1 MPKAEAGTPKAIANK
16 MKSKGLQRLRWYCQV
31 CERQMRD
38 ENGFKQH
45 TMSEGHVR
53 NMQVVGANAKSFI
66 HDYSQ
71 QFKRD
76 FVQLLR
82 TSHGE
87 KWVHAN
93 HFYQEYIGNK
103 EHVHMNSTQ
112 WPSLTE
118 FTKYLGREGICR
130 VKEEEEKG
138 LFIAWV
144 DDSPEALRRNEAVRN
159 KEKSDRGDE
168 HREQKLLQQ
177 QIERARAQAKAVE
190 EAQEARRKEKE
201 AVVQEEHD
209 KSTEPTAA
217 DPIKFDFGVKK
228 PAPQAEK
235 DASAPQA
242 LSDTASGTSISVGM
256 EAKPALA
263 PAPIKIGF
271 GAPKPK
277 NVFAE
282 EKKKN
287 PFKTKKMAVEEP
299 PKKMSEAER
308 IMKEEME
315 KKRKFT
321 DRNGANSEQKKRM
334 RL

>member
-1 MPKAEAGTPKAIANK
+1 MPKAEAGTPKALANK
-16 MKSKGLQRLRWYCQV
+16 MKAKGLQRLRWYCQV

-53 NMQVVGANAKSFI
+53 NMQAVGANAKSFI
-66 HDYSQ
+66 NDYSG

-76 FVQLLR
+76 FIQLLR

-103 EHVHMNSTQ
+103 EHVHMNATK

-130 VKEEEEKG
+130 VKEEEKG
-138 LFIAWV
+138 LFIAWI
-144 DDSPEALRRNEAVRN
+144 DDSPEALRRNEAVRK
-159 KEKSDRGDE
+159 KERQDRGDE
-168 HREQKLLQQ
+168 EREQKLLRQ
-177 QIERARAQAKAVE
+177 QIERAQARAKE
-190 EAQEARRKEKE
+190 LEAFKTNEQ
-201 AVVQEEHD
+201 
-209 KSTEPTAA
+209 STEGDGDAEEMA
-217 DPIKFDFGVKK
+217 DPKVIEPIKFGFGAKK
-228 PAPQAEK
+228 PEPKQE
-235 DASAPQA
+235 D
-242 LSDTASGTSISVGM
+242 DTATSPTPETTLGGDTSVELKAAS
-256 EAKPALA
+256 EAPAA
-263 PAPIKIGF
+263 APIKMSF
-271 GAPKPK
+271 GAPKPR
-277 NVFAE
+277 NVFAQ

-287 PFKTKKMAVEEP
+287 PFKSKKTVVEET

-315 KKRKFT
+315 RKRKFS
-321 DRNGANSEQKKRM
+321 DRNGAGEEKKRI

>member
-1 MPKAEAGTPKAIANK
+1 MPKAEAGTPKALANK
-16 MKSKGLQRLRWYCQV
+16 MKAKGLQRLRWYCQV

-53 NMQVVGANAKSFI
+53 NMQVVGANAKTFI
-66 HDYSQ
+66 HDYSM

-76 FVQLLR
+76 FIQLLR

-87 KWVHAN
+87 KWVHVN
-93 HFYQEYIGNK
+93 HFYQEYISNK
-103 EHVHMNSTQ
+103 EHVHMNATK

-130 VKEEEEKG
+130 VKEEEKG

-144 DDSPEALRRNEAVRN
+144 DDSPEAVRRNEAVRK
-159 KEKSDRGDE
+159 KERSDRGDE

-177 QIERARAQAKAVE
+177 QIERAQAQAREFEALKASKQNEQPEEDGVE
-190 EAQEARRKEKE
+190 PAEQKP
-201 AVVQEEHD
+201 
-209 KSTEPTAA
+209 TE
-217 DPIKFDFGVKK
+217 PIKFGFGAKK
-228 PAPQAEK
+228 PEPQPEAEVATAPTQEGDGK
-235 DASAPQA
+235 
-242 LSDTASGTSISVGM
+242 ASGMSTS
-256 EAKPALA
+256 ADATPA
-263 PAPIKIGF
+263 PAPAPAAPSIKIGF
-271 GAPKPK
+271 GAAKPK

-287 PFKTKKMAVEEP
+287 PFKVKKTAVEEP
-299 PKKMSEAER
+299 PKRMSEAER

-315 KKRKFT
+315 RKRKFS
-321 DRNGANSEQKKRM
+321 DRGGNGEQQKRM

>member
-1 MPKAEAGTPKAIANK
+1 MPKAEAGTPKALANK
-16 MKSKGLQRLRWYCQV
+16 MKAKGLQRLRWYCQV

-53 NMQVVGANAKSFI
+53 NMQIVGENAKSFI
-66 HDYSQ
+66 NDYSM

-76 FVQLLR
+76 FIQLLR

-93 HFYQEYIGNK
+93 RFYQEYISNK
-103 EHVHMNSTQ
+103 DHIHMNATK

-144 DDSPEALRRNEAVRN
+144 DDSPEALRRNEAIRK
-159 KEKSDRGDE
+159 KERQDRGDE
-168 HREQKLLQQ
+168 EREQKLLQE
-177 QIERARAQAKAVE
+177 QIARAQAKAKE
-190 EAQEARRKEKE
+190 IEAIKAAKESVRE
-201 AVVQEEHD
+201 GENVD
-209 KSTEPTAA
+209 TTTEPSVVE
-217 DPIKFDFGVKK
+217 PIKFGFGAKK
-228 PAPQAEK
+228 TEIKPESGSGPNETPK
-235 DASAPQA
+235 DSAPAAQA
-242 LSDTASGTSISVGM
+242 SIEGSSSTTAPSTTTPMKIS
-256 EAKPALA
+256 
-263 PAPIKIGF
+263 F

-287 PFKTKKMAVEEP
+287 PLKTKKIAIEEP

-315 KKRKFT
+315 RKRSISERNAAGGEKKRI
-321 DRNGANSEQKKRM
+321 

>member
-1 MPKAEAGTPKAIANK
+1 
-16 MKSKGLQRLRWYCQV
+16 
-31 CERQMRD
+31 MRD

-53 NMQVVGANAKSFI
+53 SMQVVGANAKSFI

-144 DDSPEALRRNEAVRN
+144 DDSPEALRRTEALKN

-201 AVVQEEHD
+201 DAAQEAHD
-209 KSTEPTAA
+209 KATEPTEAE
-217 DPIKFDFGVKK
+217 PIKFDFGVKK
-228 PAPQAEK
+228 S
-235 DASAPQA
+235 DASTSQA
-242 LSDTASGTSISVGM
+242 LNDTASGTGTPTET
-256 EAKPALA
+256 EAK

-287 PFKTKKMAVEEP
+287 PFKAKKMAVEEP

-321 DRNGANSEQKKRM
+321 DRNGTNGEQKKRM

>member
-1 MPKAEAGTPKAIANK
+1 MPKAEAGSVKALSNK
-16 MKSKGLQRLRWYCQV
+16 MKAKGLQRLRWYCQV

-66 HDYSQ
+66 NDYSN

-76 FVQLLR
+76 FIQLLR

-87 KWVHAN
+87 KWVNAN
-93 HFYQEYIGNK
+93 HFYQEYISNK
-103 EHVHMNSTQ
+103 EHVHMNATK

-118 FTKYLGREGICR
+118 FTKYVGREGICR
-130 VKEEEEKG
+130 VKEEEKG

-144 DDSPEALRRNEAVRN
+144 DDSPEALRRNEAVKK
-159 KEKSDRGDE
+159 KERQDRGDE

-177 QIERARAQAKAVE
+177 QIERAQAQAREVEAMKASKQQSLQEHQESESSEPKAVE
-190 EAQEARRKEKE
+190 
-201 AVVQEEHD
+201 
-209 KSTEPTAA
+209 
-217 DPIKFDFGVKK
+217 PIKFGFGAKK
-228 PAPQAEK
+228 IEPLPNKDTPPSQVAEEKPSASSTPVDAESSPA
-235 DASAPQA
+235 
-242 LSDTASGTSISVGM
+242 T
-256 EAKPALA
+256 LA
-263 PAPIKIGF
+263 APIKIGF
-271 GAPKPK
+271 GAQKPK

-282 EKKKN
+282 EKRKN
-287 PFKTKKMAVEEP
+287 PFKSKKLTVEEP
-299 PKKMSEAER
+299 PKKISEAER

-315 KKRKFT
+315 RKRKFS
-321 DRNGANSEQKKRM
+321 DRGGTGEEKKRM

>member
-1 MPKAEAGTPKAIANK
+1 

-31 CERQMRD
+31 CEKQCRD

-53 NMQVVGANAKSFI
+53 NMQIVGANAKSFI
-66 HDYSQ
+66 NDYSM

-103 EHVHMNSTQ
+103 EHVHMNATK

-130 VKEEEEKG
+130 VKEEEKG

-144 DDSPEALRRNEAVRN
+144 DDSPEALRRNEAVKK
-159 KEKSDRGDE
+159 KERQDRGDE

-177 QIERARAQAKAVE
+177 QIERAQAQARELEAMKA
-190 EAQEARRKEKE
+190 ARQQETTEG
-201 AVVQEEHD
+201 QMPD
-209 KSTEPTAA
+209 STESKPAE
-217 DPIKFDFGVKK
+217 PIKFGFG
-228 PAPQAEK
+228 
-235 DASAPQA
+235 
-242 LSDTASGTSISVGM
+242 
-256 EAKPALA
+256 AKPLTTKDEKADSATEATEDGETAKAEVDIAPAAA

-271 GAPKPK
+271 GASKPK
-277 NVFAE
+277 NIFAE

-287 PFKTKKMAVEEP
+287 PFKSKKVEVEEP

-315 KKRKFT
+315 RKRKFSAPGM
-321 DRNGANSEQKKRM
+321 NGKDNKRM